1 MNGDTTPTQADLT
14 PTFNKKNKRGK
25 AMERIEKVII
35 IYEEC
40 HGVIGVAV
48 DLQSAIRWLIQTDWI
63 DARKKFWVN
72 KQWQPIGELFGERWR
87 ERLVE
92 QDKEFFEG
100 NFYFNE
106 SDLIGAIYD

>member
-1 MNGDTTPTQADLT
+1 LT

-35 IYEEC
+35 IHEEN

-48 DLQSAIRWLIQTDWI
+48 DYKSAIRWLIQTDWI
-63 DARKKFWVN
+63 NAGTDFRVDKK
-72 KQWQPIGELFGERWR
+72 WQTVEQLFGERWR

-92 QDKEFFEG
+92 QDEEFFEG
-100 NFYFNE
+100 SFYFDE
-106 SDLIGAIYD
+106 RDLIGAVYD